1 MLISLFGSLGKESSF
16 ELLLGSGCQFGS
28 NSVGSISGNGF
39 QLLLWFH
46 AWFGCCVQFCFF
58 VTFWFIFIHH
68 PSARWCFFLCNV
80 VISLAVEWM
89 NVVFCETD
97 ISYWVQQ
104 VNSFVS
110 PCSITRSN
118 ILIAFKVLTDVCSSL
133 LAISF
138 ACWHYLVGIP
148 V

>member
-1 MLISLFGSLGKESSF
+1 
-16 ELLLGSGCQFGS
+16 
-28 NSVGSISGNGF
+28 
-39 QLLLWFH
+39 
-46 AWFGCCVQFCFF
+46 
-58 VTFWFIFIHH
+58 
-68 PSARWCFFLCNV
+68 
-80 VISLAVEWM
+80 
-89 NVVFCETD
+89 
-97 ISYWVQQ
+97 
-104 VNSFVS
+104 VS